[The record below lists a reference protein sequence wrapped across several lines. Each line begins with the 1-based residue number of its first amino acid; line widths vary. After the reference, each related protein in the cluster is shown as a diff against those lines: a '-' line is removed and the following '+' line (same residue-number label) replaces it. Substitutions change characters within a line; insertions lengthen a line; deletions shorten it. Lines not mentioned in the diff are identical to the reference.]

1 MALPLIFS
9 IIGAM
14 GEMQAGAAAKKSAD
28 LDAFNIETDKVRSEI
43 ETRQRH
49 AARREAYDRNTSAN
63 IAAVYAS
70 GRDVSSRSVEAFLGA
85 QKETLGKDIRT
96 SDLMGMFE
104 AMKLRQQATTVRVE
118 GRARQQAATIS
129 AFTTIGK
136 GIADYGDYKKQENK
150 QWQ

>member
-9 IIGAM
+9 FIGAM
-14 GEMQAGAAAKKSAD
+14 GELQAGAAAKKSAD

-85 QKETLGKDIRT
+85 QRETLGKDIRT

-118 GRARQQAATIS
+118 GRARKQAATIS

-136 GIADYGDYKKQENK
+136 GIADYGDYKT
-150 QWQ
+150 

>member
-1 MALPLIFS
+1 MSLPLMFAFIS
-9 IIGAM
+9 AAGQ
-14 GEMQAGAAAKKSAD
+14 MQAGAAAEQSAN

-104 AMKLRQQATTVRVE
+104 AMKLSQQATTTRVE
-118 GRARQQAATIS
+118 GRARKQAAMIG

-136 GIADYGDYKKQENK
+136 GIADYGDYKTT
-150 QWQ
+150 

>member
-1 MALPLIFS
+1 MAVPLIFS
-9 IIGAM
+9 FISAM
-14 GEMQAGAAAKKSAD
+14 GQMQAGAAAKKSAD

-85 QKETLGKDIRT
+85 QRETLGKDLRT

-118 GRARQQAATIS
+118 GRARQQAATLS

-136 GIADYGDYKKQENK
+136 GIADYGDYK
-150 QWQ
+150 